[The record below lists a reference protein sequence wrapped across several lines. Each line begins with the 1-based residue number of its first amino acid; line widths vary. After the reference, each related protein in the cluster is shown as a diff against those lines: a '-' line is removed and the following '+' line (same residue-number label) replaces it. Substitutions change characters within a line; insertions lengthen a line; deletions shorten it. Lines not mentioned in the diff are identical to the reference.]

1 MLVRICESARM
12 RPVLALVL
20 FMVSFVSGPALAGE
34 KAGDPGTNV
43 EMPFLIA
50 PLSVDGKLF
59 SYAYISTKVV
69 TTSRTASLEVRD
81 KIPFIQDAFVRDV
94 NATPVGMAG
103 DPKTVDRAALVARL
117 SGAVK
122 RIVGATKIAA
132 VVIIQIQISLLHPIE
147 TPSQGAPDTPPS

>member
-1 MLVRICESARM
+1 M
-12 RPVLALVL
+12 RTVLALVV
-20 FMVSFVSGPALAGE
+20 FIFSVASSPVYAGE

-50 PLSVDGKLF
+50 PLTIDGKLF

-94 NATPVGMAG
+94 NATPIAKAG
-103 DPKTVDRAALVARL
+103 DPKAVDRPALIARL
-117 SGAVK
+117 TAKVK

-132 VVIIQIQISLLHPIE
+132 VMIIQIQISLLHPIE
-147 TPSQGAPDTPPS
+147 TPSQAAPESPPS